1 MSNSSSSY
9 SSSLSL
15 PQQPKDNPVLSFS
28 YQDNKNKKSKR
39 SILLDIIT
47 CFPGIRYRE
56 LLRITKLNNGTLSHH
71 LGSLEKSSTIKV
83 LRQENSNITRYYPAS
98 TPSEE
103 TVIRGYLKINTTKQI
118 IELLYREPNSSFSN
132 ISSHINR
139 APSTTSWN
147 LKRLLDAQV
156 ISKTK
161 RNDSSGYSL
170 QNPALVEKLI
180 EKNNNTRLDRTIDNY
195 SSLIDEL

>member
-1 MSNSSSSY
+1 MSNSFSSPY
-9 SSSLSL
+9 SS
-15 PQQPKDNPVLSFS
+15 QQPKDNLVLTISE
-28 YQDNKNKKSKR
+28 QDNKNKKSKR
-39 SILLDIIT
+39 FILLDIII

-83 LRQENSNITRYYPAS
+83 LRQKNSNITRYYPAS
-98 TPSEE
+98 IPSEE
-103 TVIRGYLKINTTKQI
+103 TIIRGYLKISTTKQI
-118 IELLYREPNSSFSN
+118 IELLYKEPNSSFN
-132 ISSHINR
+132 YISSYINR

-161 RNDSSGYSL
+161 RNESSGYSL
-170 QNPALVEKLI
+170 QNPSLVEKLV
-180 EKNNNTRLDRTIDNY
+180 EKNNNTLLDRTIDNY
-195 SSLIDEL
+195 SSLIDDL

>member
-1 MSNSSSSY
+1 MMIKPFSSSS
-9 SSSLSL
+9 SPS
-15 PQQPKDNPVLSFS
+15 PHQPKDKPIFS
-28 YQDNKNKKSKR
+28 MVEHSNKDKKGKR

-47 CFPGIRYRE
+47 CFPGIRYRD
-56 LLRITKLNNGTLSHH
+56 LLRITKLNNGTLTHH

-83 LRQENSNITRYYPAS
+83 LRQKNSNITRYYPAS

-103 TVIRGYLKINTTKQI
+103 TTIRGYLKINTTKQI
-118 IELLYREPNSSFSN
+118 IELLYNKKNCSFSD
-132 ISSHINR
+132 ISSYINR

-147 LKRLLDAQV
+147 LKRLLDAEV

-161 RNDSSGYSL
+161 GNESSGYSL
-170 QNPALVEKLI
+170 QNPALAGKLI
-180 EKNNNTRLDRTIDNY
+180 EKDNNTLLDRTIDTY